1 MNAPDLN
8 PKLAIQQDLALET
21 LSPPDILIVDDTV
34 ENLRLLSNMLTEQ
47 GYRVRK
53 AVNGQMTLKVVETL
67 PPDLILLDIMMPD
80 MNGYEVCQKLKENPE
95 TAAIPI
101 IFLSALDDVL
111 DKVKAFRVGGIDY
124 ISKPF
129 QIEEVLVRVKNQL
142 NLKAAQQEIQQLN
155 SKLETRVLERTQQ
168 LATANEKLQKM
179 AMYDGLTGSV
189 NRSEFMERLKTA
201 LYRAKIDSA
210 YQFAVLFLDCDRF
223 KIVNDSLGHLIGDEL
238 LKKVAERLRS
248 IVRGQDVLARLGG
261 DEFAILLAAIANIEG
276 AVEVAE
282 RIINIFKQPFCF
294 NGYEIFINVSIGI
307 VLSQADYEQP
317 EHILR
322 DADTAM
328 YRAKDLGRGQY
339 QIFTPTMYRAA
350 HQLLKLQ
357 TDLHRAVQQQEFVVY
372 YQPIVDLGTQKIA
385 GFEALVRWLHP
396 QHGLIP
402 PDSFIPIAEETGLI
416 CPIGKSVMEQACD
429 QLAQWQQQGFP
440 DLKIYLNLA
449 AQQLNQATLVAEI
462 DSILAETQIHP
473 TSLKL
478 EITES
483 SMMQNLQLTKIL
495 LQQLRE
501 RGIQFSID
509 DFGTGYSSLSQV
521 QTFPVNTLKIDRC
534 FIQNLDGTKSNLGL
548 VPVILSI
555 AKVMNLDVVAEG
567 IETKEQLTQLQELGC
582 HFGQGFLFS
591 KPLAAK
597 DAGILLTQNIQSA
610 IALSN

>member
-8 PKLAIQQDLALET
+8 PKLAIKQDLALEA
-21 LSPPDILIVDDTV
+21 LSPRDILIVDDTL

-80 MNGYEVCQKLKENPE
+80 MNGYEICQKLKENPA

-111 DKVKAFRVGGIDY
+111 DKVKAFTVGGIDY

-129 QIEEVLVRVKNQL
+129 QIEEVLVRVQNQL
-142 NLKAAQQEIQQLN
+142 DLKAAQQKIHQLN
-155 SKLETRVLERTQQ
+155 SELETKVLERTQQ
-168 LATANEKLQKM
+168 LTTANKRLREM
-179 AMYDGLTGSV
+179 AMYDGLTGTV
-189 NRSEFMERLKTA
+189 NRSEFMEQLTKA

-238 LKKVAERLRS
+238 LKKVAERLRG

-261 DEFAILLAAIANIEG
+261 DEFAILLAAIVNIDG
-276 AVEVAE
+276 ASEVAE

-307 VLSQADYEQP
+307 VSGKTDYEQP

-339 QIFTPTMYRAA
+339 QVFTPTMYQAA
-350 HQLLKLQ
+350 HQLLKLE
-357 TDLHRAVQQQEFVVY
+357 TDLHRAIQQQEFVVY
-372 YQPIVDLGTQKIA
+372 YQPIVDLNTQKIA

-402 PDSFIPIAEETGLI
+402 PDSFIPVAEETGLI
-416 CPIGKSVMEQACD
+416 CSIGNLVMQQACY
-429 QLAQWQQQGFP
+429 QLAQWQQQGFC

-449 AQQLNQATLVAEI
+449 AQQLNQATLVEEI
-462 DSILAETQIHP
+462 DRILAKTQIHP

-495 LQQLRE
+495 LQQLQE

-534 FIQNLDGTKSNLGL
+534 FIQNLDGTKNNLGL

-555 AKVMNLDVVAEG
+555 ARVMNLDVVAEG

-591 KPLAAK
+591 KPLSAQ
-597 DAGILLTQNIQSA
+597 DAEILLTQPQLA
-610 IALSN
+610 CY